1 MVSIQS
7 GSSIAKGLFQE
18 ISFEAL
24 TVLRVGFSALIL
36 SLVFK
41 PWKVKISFHQ
51 LCTVA
56 FYGFSLGAMNFF
68 FYKSLQTTPL
78 GIAVAIEF
86 LGPLGV
92 AVYYSKSIRD
102 FLWVLCAGVGVY
114 LVLPIQG
121 SMAEMD
127 LKSFAGPIYAA
138 LAGLFWALYIV
149 FGKRVSKIQASS
161 FQLTAGGMIFSFVIV
176 TLLAVIS
183 GNGIAALD
191 VSYWPIGFFIAILS
205 SAVPYGLEMKAL
217 ENLSSKTF
225 GVLMSL
231 EPAIATLI
239 GFLFIAEKLTTQEL
253 MGVLFVIVAS
263 AGTTLAANPSNKK
276 TI

>member
-7 GSSIAKGLFQE
+7 GSSIAKGLFHE

-24 TVLRVGFSALIL
+24 TVLRVGFSALML
-36 SLVFK
+36 SLFFK

-56 FYGFSLGAMNFF
+56 LYGFSLGAMNFY

-121 SMAEMD
+121 TMAEMD
-127 LKSFAGPIYAA
+127 LKNFAGPIYAA

-149 FGKRVSKIQASS
+149 FGKKASKIKASS
-161 FQLTAGGMIFSFVIV
+161 FQLTAGGMIFSFLIV
-176 TLLAVIS
+176 TVLAIIS
-183 GNGIAALD
+183 GKGSAALD
-191 VSYWPIGFFIAILS
+191 VNYWPIGFFIAILS

-239 GFLFIAEKLTTQEL
+239 GFLFISETLTPQEFI
-253 MGVLFVIVAS
+253 GVAFIIVAS
-263 AGTTLAANPSNKK
+263 AGTTLAANPSK
-276 TI
+276 